1 MNAIL
6 FKSNTLQS
14 TLTCSRVKYAFS
26 PKAGLPGVDITAIP
40 QTIPSDGDL
49 FPNFTIFPL
58 VALQNS
64 IWLMLSGVGLDS

>member
-1 MNAIL
+1 M
-6 FKSNTLQS
+6 
-14 TLTCSRVKYAFS
+14 KYAFS
-26 PKAGLPGVDITAIP
+26 PKAGLPGVDIMAIP